1 MQRNGG
7 SNNVTIKGNNKR
19 SRVPSSPDHCSMRQN
34 IQLVKGAGMLGLIL
48 LTVTS
53 ALYGFATTGFSSL
66 WWVILFFAALFACSL
81 ATPIAL
87 RLVREGLAGSQV
99 ENPEQFRSLT
109 PEQSVNGPDM
119 VDHSEKHAE
128 RQLLEAIERYGA
140 ITPARAALET
150 TLSVAEADRILS
162 ELVQKGHLEVRVEDG
177 KLLYTF

>member
-1 MQRNGG
+1 MN
-7 SNNVTIKGNNKR
+7 
-19 SRVPSSPDHCSMRQN
+19 QN
-34 IQLVKGAGMLGLIL
+34 TQTVKGVGMLGLVL
-48 LTVTS
+48 LAMTL

-66 WWVILFFAALFACSL
+66 WWTILFFVILFGCSL
-81 ATPIAL
+81 ATPVAL
-87 RLVREGLAGSQV
+87 RLIKQGLAGSQRD
-99 ENPEQFRSLT
+99 NPEQFRSLT
-109 PEQSVNGPDM
+109 PEQLVDGPDT

-162 ELVQKGHLEVRVEDG
+162 ELVQRGHLEVRVEEG